1 MIIAFFILGME
12 KVWGHSFVIEEYP
25 APGSLLE
32 HSPEEVKITFNSG
45 VESDFSIQV
54 SGEAQKKV
62 AVENASRSDD
72 QKTISVQLPSLES
85 GHYTVEYYVI
95 SSNDGHPVQGS
106 FSFKV
111 ETDDPPLMEDEKQ
124 NGEVP
129 IPVIEKDDTGDA
141 MPPEEQS
148 LSINTA
154 QLSEWFIYIMRAVY
168 YAGLLLII
176 GWVFWW
182 RVVQRYNGDILK
194 KYALWGI
201 SFQLLHLVGLLS
213 LLLTQLMVFN
223 ENGLTFGADF
233 PFDTTFGAIWL
244 FSLFLSLIGLV
255 FLFKNQWFDYSWLI
269 ALIVSKSM
277 NGHSFEFE
285 PVSILVAANS
295 IHLLAAG
302 IWAAGLTFIVVFW
315 RKQGMYVRQ
324 FMPLFS
330 KVALLTMIVLS
341 ITGIFTT
348 VMFLPSIDALFSD
361 WGYFLLLKVGLV
373 IIVLVVAAI
382 IQAKYKNDQAAE
394 VEKLVKTDF
403 FLMLLL
409 VVIVSILTY
418 VSPLS

>member
-1 MIIAFFILGME
+1 M
-12 KVWGHSFVIEEYP
+12 
-25 APGSLLE
+25 
-32 HSPEEVKITFNSG
+32 
-45 VESDFSIQV
+45 
-54 SGEAQKKV
+54 
-62 AVENASRSDD
+62 
-72 QKTISVQLPSLES
+72 
-85 GHYTVEYYVI
+85 
-95 SSNDGHPVQGS
+95 
-106 FSFKV
+106 
-111 ETDDPPLMEDEKQ
+111 
-124 NGEVP
+124 
-129 IPVIEKDDTGDA
+129 
-141 MPPEEQS
+141 
-148 LSINTA
+148 
-154 QLSEWFIYIMRAVY
+154 
-168 YAGLLLII
+168 
-176 GWVFWW
+176 
-182 RVVQRYNGDILK
+182 QRYNGDILK

-223 ENGLTFGADF
+223 ENGL
-233 PFDTTFGAIWL
+233 TFGAIWL

-295 IHLLAAG
+295 IHLLSAG

-315 RKQGMYVRQ
+315 RKQDMYVRQ

-373 IIVLVVAAI
+373 IIVLVVASI
-382 IQAKYKNDQAAE
+382 IQAKYKNDKAAE

-403 FLMLLL
+403 FLMLLF